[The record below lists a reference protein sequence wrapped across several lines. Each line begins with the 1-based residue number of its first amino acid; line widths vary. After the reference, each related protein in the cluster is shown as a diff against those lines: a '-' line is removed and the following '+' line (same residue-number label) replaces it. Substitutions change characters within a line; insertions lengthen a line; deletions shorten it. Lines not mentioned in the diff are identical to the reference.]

1 MPRLS
6 SDIGTGVGH
15 NKSKVTVCKRNRF
28 PYYEI
33 KVGEEKK
40 KRYTESYFL
49 GSNNKK
55 ILLLRLPFL
64 SNLY

>member
-1 MPRLS
+1 MLRLS

-33 KVGEEKK
+33 KVGEEK
-40 KRYTESYFL
+40 R
-49 GSNNKK
+49 NA
-55 ILLLRLPFL
+55 ILKVIF
-64 SNLY
+64 